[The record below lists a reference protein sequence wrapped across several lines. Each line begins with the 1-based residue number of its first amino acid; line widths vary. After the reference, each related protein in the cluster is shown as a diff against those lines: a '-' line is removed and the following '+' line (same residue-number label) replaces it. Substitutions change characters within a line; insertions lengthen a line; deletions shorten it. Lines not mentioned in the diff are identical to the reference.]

1 MLDTREASLDDEELV
16 APAVDARD
24 QVVRGRGSRR
34 LSGIVIWLFLA
45 LYVIWT
51 LVPFYVMITS
61 SLKGRGDAFTLPR
74 EGDWGGALHK
84 LVVFK
89 PTTEHYRALFTQA
102 DFGRY
107 LTNSVTAAIGS
118 AIISV
123 VFGTTA
129 AYAISRGRF
138 RGKRDL
144 YFWIISTRMA
154 PVVAVTVPLYA
165 IFKGLSLLNTIP
177 GLILAYT
184 VFNLPFAIWI
194 LKGFFDA
201 VPYEIEEAYMV
212 DGHSR
217 SQALR
222 KILPLVAP
230 GLAAVVVLCI
240 LLAWNDFVF
249 AAVMGGES
257 AKTLPVGTQALKT
270 ASGIDWGQIMAAGV
284 VTVAPMLTL
293 GIVIRKYMIQG
304 LTMGAVKQ

>member
-61 SLKGRGDAFTLPR
+61 SFKGQGDAFTLPR

-107 LTNSVTAAIGS
+107 MTNSVTAAIGS